1 MSRATG
7 GGVRALLHDYRT
19 FAGSRLW
26 AALALMLLGALAE
39 GFGLLMIV
47 PLASIAI
54 GDKSG
59 ALERFAGPFNAIPA
73 DQRLFAA
80 LALFVAFMAA
90 RSALLYAREVELT
103 RQQSGYEASLR
114 LRAAST
120 LAQRGWGFASRIGQA
135 EMQALLLTDVSRASI
150 AVDYAQRFAVAA
162 VMLAVQF
169 ALTLLLSPL
178 LGLIAFAILVLGFLA
193 AVHWTR
199 RGASSGLAFAEQSE
213 RSTGSGFRLHAGLK
227 AALAQGSVP
236 QFLQEYAATL
246 DRARGELVRFSR
258 DVNASRQLAGVAAAV
273 AAALL
278 LFVGLR
284 VLALPFPVLIAS
296 LALFARMVTPALA
309 LQQSAQNLTA
319 YAQSFGAVMR
329 RLGKLEPV
337 AAVRSAPAEPLQWR
351 ELRLDGV
358 AFDHPGGL
366 GLAPTSIVLR
376 DGDWVGIGG
385 PSGSGKTTLIDVV
398 AALIEPREGTI
409 TIDGEALDGETL
421 AQWRAALAYVGQD
434 GTVFND
440 SVRGNLN
447 AGASAAADDDL
458 WRVLDWA
465 GLADRV
471 RSFDRGLD
479 ELVGD
484 RGSQLSGGE
493 RQRLTI
499 ARALLRK
506 PSLLILDEATSAL
519 DADSEAALLGR
530 LRALD
535 PRPAALVVAHR
546 ESTLVHCD
554 LVVPIQHK
562 GGKSADSSRLEG

>member
-1 MSRATG
+1 MSRATS

-19 FAGSRLW
+19 FAGPRLW

-54 GDKSG
+54 GDSAG
-59 ALERFAGPFNAIPA
+59 ALERFAGPFNSIPA
-73 DQRLFAA
+73 HDRLLVA

-120 LAQRGWGFASRIGQA
+120 LAQRGWAFASGIGQA

-162 VMLAVQF
+162 IMLAVQF
-169 ALTLLLSPL
+169 GLTLLLSPVL
-178 LGLIAFAILVLGFLA
+178 ALIAFAIMLLGFLA
-193 AVHWTR
+193 AVHWTK
-199 RGASSGLAFAEQSE
+199 RGVSSGLAFAEQSE
-213 RSTGSGFRLHAGLK
+213 QSTGSGFRLHAGLK

-236 QFLQEYAATL
+236 QFLHEYAAAL

-258 DVNASRQLAGVAAAV
+258 DVNASRQLAGLAAAV

-278 LFVGLR
+278 LLVGLR
-284 VLALPFPVLIAS
+284 VLTLPFPVLIAS

-319 YAQSFGAVMR
+319 YAQSFGAIRR
-329 RLGKLEPV
+329 RLGKIEPV
-337 AAVRSAPAEPLQWR
+337 AEPRVETAAPLQWR

-358 AFDHPGGL
+358 GFEHPGGL
-366 GLAPTSIVLR
+366 GLAPISLVLR
-376 DGDWVGIGG
+376 NADWIGIGG
-385 PSGSGKTTLIDVV
+385 PSGAGKTTLIDLV
-398 AALIEPREGTI
+398 AALIEPRGGKI
-409 TIDGEALDGETL
+409 TIDGQALDGGRL
-421 AQWRAALAYVGQD
+421 GQWRAALAYVGQD
-434 GTVFND
+434 GAVFND

-458 WRVLDWA
+458 WQVLESV
-465 GLADRV
+465 GLAGRV
-471 RSFDRGLD
+471 RAFDRGLD

-493 RQRLTI
+493 RQRLMI

-519 DADSEAALLGR
+519 DADGEAALLHS

-554 LVVPIQHK
+554 SVVAIQHK
-562 GGKSADSSRLEG
+562 RGKSADSSRLEG

>member
-1 MSRATG
+1 MSRATS

-19 FAGSRLW
+19 FAGPRLW

-47 PLASIAI
+47 PLASIAV
-54 GDKSG
+54 GDSAG
-59 ALERFAGPFNAIPA
+59 ALERFAGPFNSIPA
-73 DQRLFAA
+73 HDRLLVA

-120 LAQRGWGFASRIGQA
+120 LAQRGWAFASGIGQA

-162 VMLAVQF
+162 IMLAVQF
-169 ALTLLLSPL
+169 GLTLLLSPVL
-178 LGLIAFAILVLGFLA
+178 ALIAFAIMLLGFLA
-193 AVHWTR
+193 AVHWTK
-199 RGASSGLAFAEQSE
+199 RGVSSGLAFAEQSE
-213 RSTGSGFRLHAGLK
+213 QSTGSGFRLHAGLK

-236 QFLQEYAATL
+236 QFLHEYAATL

-258 DVNASRQLAGVAAAV
+258 DVNASRQLAGLAAAV

-278 LFVGLR
+278 LLVGLR

-319 YAQSFGAVMR
+319 FAQSFGAIRR
-329 RLGKLEPV
+329 RLGKIEPV
-337 AAVRSAPAEPLQWR
+337 AEPCVETAAPLQWR

-358 AFDHPGGL
+358 GFDYPSGL
-366 GLAPTSIVLR
+366 GLAPISLVLR
-376 DGDWVGIGG
+376 NGDWIGIGG
-385 PSGSGKTTLIDVV
+385 PSGAGKTTLIDLV
-398 AALIEPREGTI
+398 AALIEPRGGKI
-409 TIDGEALDGETL
+409 TIDGRSLDGGRL
-421 AQWRAALAYVGQD
+421 GQWRAALAYVGQD
-434 GTVFND
+434 GAVFND

-458 WRVLDWA
+458 WRVLESV
-465 GLADRV
+465 GLAGRV
-471 RSFDRGLD
+471 RAFDRGLD

-493 RQRLTI
+493 RQRLMI

-519 DADSEAALLGR
+519 DADGEAALLHS

-554 LVVPIQHK
+554 SVVAIQHMR
-562 GGKSADSSRLEG
+562 GKSADSSRLEG

>member
-1 MSRATG
+1 MSRATS

-19 FAGSRLW
+19 FAGPRLW

-54 GDKSG
+54 GDSAG
-59 ALERFAGPFNAIPA
+59 ALERFAGPFNSIPA
-73 DQRLFAA
+73 HDRLLVA

-120 LAQRGWGFASRIGQA
+120 LAQRGWAFASGIGQA

-162 VMLAVQF
+162 IMLAVQF
-169 ALTLLLSPL
+169 GLTLLLSPVL
-178 LGLIAFAILVLGFLA
+178 ALIAFAIMLLGFLA
-193 AVHWTR
+193 AVHWTK
-199 RGASSGLAFAEQSE
+199 RGVSSGLAFAEQSE
-213 RSTGSGFRLHAGLK
+213 QSTGSGFRLHAGLK

-236 QFLQEYAATL
+236 QFLHEYAAAL

-258 DVNASRQLAGVAAAV
+258 DVNASRQLAGLAAAV

-278 LFVGLR
+278 LLVGLR

-319 YAQSFGAVMR
+319 YAQSFGAIRR
-329 RLGKLEPV
+329 RLGKIEPV
-337 AAVRSAPAEPLQWR
+337 AEPRVETAAPLQWR

-358 AFDHPGGL
+358 GFEHPGGL
-366 GLAPTSIVLR
+366 GLAPISLVLR
-376 DGDWVGIGG
+376 NADWIGIGG
-385 PSGSGKTTLIDVV
+385 PSGAGKTTLIDLV
-398 AALIEPREGTI
+398 AALIEPRGGKI
-409 TIDGEALDGETL
+409 TIDGQALDGGRL
-421 AQWRAALAYVGQD
+421 GQWRAALAYVGQD
-434 GTVFND
+434 GAVFND

-458 WRVLDWA
+458 WQVLESV
-465 GLADRV
+465 GLAGRV
-471 RSFDRGLD
+471 RAFDRGLD

-493 RQRLTI
+493 RQRLMI

-519 DADSEAALLGR
+519 DADGEAALLHS

-554 LVVPIQHK
+554 SVVAIQHK
-562 GGKSADSSRLEG
+562 RGKSADSSRLEG